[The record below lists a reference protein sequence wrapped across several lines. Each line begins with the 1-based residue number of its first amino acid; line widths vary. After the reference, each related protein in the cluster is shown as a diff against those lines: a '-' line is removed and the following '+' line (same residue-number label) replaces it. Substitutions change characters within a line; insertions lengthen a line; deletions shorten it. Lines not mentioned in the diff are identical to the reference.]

1 MIRDFIKNEG
11 SVPIRYRI
19 STIQTQLSIPIKKK
33 LESVLS
39 HCCTGSSELTQL
51 NFKAQQ
57 LGDNIGKD
65 KSIGSSN
72 FDEKGPGEFR
82 KMHLYKHN
90 EI

>member
-1 MIRDFIKNEG
+1 MIRDFMKNER

-19 STIQTQLSIPIKKK
+19 PTIQTQLSIPIKKK

-39 HCCTGSSELTQL
+39 HCCRGSSEFTQL

-72 FDEKGPGEFR
+72 WDEEGPGEFR
-82 KMHLYKHN
+82 KMHLYTPN